1 MLEGGILRAKT
12 GRAEGEYQREVQQLG
27 HVRKHELACKDLVKE
42 KEQLFWREVS
52 RAAER
57 RELGSSAALP
67 SPNRVDLRIT
77 HAHRELKDAIDQHK
91 LARTVVQESSTRTV
105 RCEAMVDT
113 CHGMM
118 KVERRKAGALRE
130 GQSSEELAELS
141 TFLRTRVA
149 RSLQGGSGEAPVTTA
164 PPRVG
169 QQPWQQ
175 PWLRAGQAVTVNLV
189 EGLRSLAAV
198 NLAQLNLAQLNLAQ
212 KCVGEG
218 VPTPMPKAPSIQTL
232 PSPILPNQPP
242 THIYSHQV
250 GKVQDGVAPAQPIHN
265 TYSIHNAQL
274 AQVGGQPSLSFECS
288 FGGVRAPVG
297 VTLVKAKE
305 GGMQVVLNVSSMD
318 LSFQVLRERSLI
330 MQRLQA
336 SGFKVTSLTVQRGE
350 VGSEGI
356 AQGLARNRRGRLRED
371 DESYIA

>member
-1 MLEGGILRAKT
+1 
-12 GRAEGEYQREVQQLG
+12 
-27 HVRKHELACKDLVKE
+27 
-42 KEQLFWREVS
+42 
-52 RAAER
+52 
-57 RELGSSAALP
+57 
-67 SPNRVDLRIT
+67 
-77 HAHRELKDAIDQHK
+77 
-91 LARTVVQESSTRTV
+91 
-105 RCEAMVDT
+105 MVDT

-130 GQSSEELAELS
+130 GRSSEELNELS
-141 TFLRTRVA
+141 TFLRTRVG

-175 PWLRAGQAVTVNLV
+175 PWQGAGQAVTVNLV
-189 EGLRSLAAV
+189 DDLRSLAAV
-198 NLAQLNLAQLNLAQ
+198 NLAQLNLAQ
-212 KCVGEG
+212 KFVGEG
-218 VPTPMPKAPSIQTL
+218 LPTPMPKALPIQTL
-232 PSPILPNQPP
+232 PSPILANQPA
-242 THIYSHQV
+242 THIYSHEV
-250 GKVQDGVAPAQPIHN
+250 GKVQDGVASTQAINN

-274 AQVGGQPSLSFECS
+274 AQVGGQPSLSFECT
-288 FGGVRAPVG
+288 FGAMRAPVG

-356 AQGLARNRRGRLRED
+356 AQGLARNRRGQIREDD

>member
-130 GQSSEELAELS
+130 GRSSEELNELS
-141 TFLRTRVA
+141 TFLRTRVG

-175 PWLRAGQAVTVNLV
+175 PWQGAGQAVTVNLV
-189 EGLRSLAAV
+189 EGLRSQAAV
-198 NLAQLNLAQLNLAQ
+198 NLAQLNLAQ
-212 KCVGEG
+212 KFVGEG
-218 VPTPMPKAPSIQTL
+218 VPTPMPKALPIQTL
-232 PSPILPNQPP
+232 PSPILANQPA
-242 THIYSHQV
+242 THIYSHEV
-250 GKVQDGVAPAQPIHN
+250 GKVQDGVASTQAINN

-274 AQVGGQPSLSFECS
+274 AQVGGQPSLSFECT
-288 FGGVRAPVG
+288 FGAMRAPVG

-356 AQGLARNRRGRLRED
+356 AQGLARNRRGQIREDD